1 MTRII
6 KKMPTPQGIGAG
18 QTASVNMPLGLT
30 YERLYIR
37 CNWNNGGTDEDVVAA
52 DWGSVIGEIRVMVNG
67 DARYTID
74 AADLVKLNS
83 YYGEAP
89 KAGVLP
95 IFFSRPWMRTIGG
108 EDASGYGTV
117 GMATFT
123 LEMDIADGV
132 TVNSLTVTAVQ
143 SPATPWGAHLRV
155 QKFQRNQG
163 VTGSAEIADI
173 PRGAYAMLAMHVAT
187 DQIGNVEVQTDQRS
201 VITMDKAIRATHYDL
216 AGRVPQEGF
225 THIDFMPENRLSEAL
240 SMNLQDFRLKLDFE
254 AIGNFPIYAES
265 LMAAPAS

>member
-1 MTRII
+1 MTRLV
-6 KKMPTPQGIGAG
+6 KKMPTPLGIGAG

-37 CNWNNGGTDEDVVAA
+37 CNADIAATPTDLTAA
-52 DWGSVIGEIRVMVNG
+52 DWASVIGEIRVMVNG
-67 DARYTID
+67 DARITID

-83 YYGEAP
+83 FYGEAP

-123 LEMDIADGV
+123 LEMDIKDGA

-143 SPATPWGAHLRV
+143 SPATPWGPHLRI
-155 QKFQRNQG
+155 QKFNRNQG

-187 DQIGNVEVQTDQRS
+187 DQIGDVEVQTDQRN
-201 VITMDKAIRATHYDL
+201 VITMDKAVRATHYDL
-216 AGRVPQEGF
+216 AGRVPQAGF
-225 THIDFMPENRLSEAL
+225 THIDFTPENRLSEAL
-240 SMNLQDFRLKLDFE
+240 SMSLQDFRLKLDFQ
-254 AIGNFPIYAES
+254 ATGNFAIYAES
-265 LMAAPAS
+265 LMAPPAS